1 MISLPTRTLTIR
13 GGTEVVQARPATEAD
28 RPKIV
33 EMHCSIPDMPWA
45 RPPEEMT
52 PDERSEYGGWWM
64 SLETLSE
71 LYRQYAERHSPIL
84 VAEDAAGRVVG
95 NVDLWLAREPEPVGA
110 SASVEIVQEHAEY
123 VGSGLENELL
133 RYSVEVAQA
142 LGCPSLD
149 GSFGWGGLSTDYFEK
164 RQMGFRIWD
173 EHDQIEVA
181 CVPGPTTGLS
191 DASPSGD
198 TVRDAVILARW
209 APTEFVWL
217 NRTEQGDHHLRVEI
231 DGAICFVGGFDAVNV
246 RGPGPRGDMLDATF
260 YVPGD
265 RRHDAALVS
274 KLLRAYAAY
283 GAERGY
289 RVFRTGVPS
298 VITPE
303 LRDVEIGSGQYVATC
318 LRMKL

>member
-1 MISLPTRTLTIR
+1 MISLPTCTLTIR
-13 GGTEVVQARPATEAD
+13 GRTETVRARPATEAD
-28 RPKIV
+28 WPKIV
-33 EMHCSIPDMPWA
+33 DMHCSIPDMPWA

-52 PDERSEYGGWWM
+52 PDELCEYGGPWM
-64 SLETLSE
+64 SLETLRE

-84 VAEDAAGRVVG
+84 VAENAAGRIVG

-110 SASVEIVQEHAEY
+110 NAFVEIVQEHAEY

-133 RYSVEVAQA
+133 RYSVDVARA
-142 LGCPSLD
+142 LGRPALD

-164 RQMGFRIWD
+164 RRMGFRIWD

-191 DASPSGD
+191 DAAPSGD
-198 TVRDAVILARW
+198 AVQHALLLARW

-217 NRTEQGDHHLRVEI
+217 NRTEQGDHHLEVEI
-231 DGAICFVGGFDAVNV
+231 DGTICFVGGFDAMCV
-246 RGPGPRGDMLDATF
+246 RGTEPRGEVLDATF

-265 RRHDAALVS
+265 RRHDAPFVS
-274 KLLRAYAAY
+274 RLLRAYAAY
-283 GAERGY
+283 GEENGY

-298 VITPE
+298 VISPD
-303 LRDVEIGSGQYVATC
+303 LRGVDIRSAEYAATC
-318 LRMKL
+318 LRMRL

>member
-13 GGTEVVQARPATEAD
+13 GGTETVRARPATEAD
-28 RPKIV
+28 WPKIV

-52 PDERSEYGGWWM
+52 PGELNEYGGPWM
-64 SLETLSE
+64 SLATLGE
-71 LYRQYAERHSPIL
+71 LYRRYVERHSPIL
-84 VAEDAAGRVVG
+84 VAEDAAGRIVG
-95 NVDLWLAREPEPVGA
+95 NVDLWVARESEPVGA
-110 SASVEIVQEHAEY
+110 NAFVEIVQEHAEY

-133 RYSVEVAQA
+133 GYSVDVARA
-142 LGCPSLD
+142 LGCPALD

-164 RQMGFRIWD
+164 RRTGFRIWD

-231 DGAICFVGGFDAVNV
+231 DGAICFVGGVDAVCV
-246 RGPGPRGDMLDATF
+246 RGAEPRGQVLDTSF

-265 RRHDAALVS
+265 RRHDAVFIS

-283 GAERGY
+283 GAEHGY

-298 VITPE
+298 VISPE
-303 LRDVEIGSGQYVATC
+303 LREVDIRSAEYAATC
-318 LRMKL
+318 LRMRL

>member
-1 MISLPTRTLTIR
+1 MISLPTCTLTIR
-13 GGTEVVQARPATEAD
+13 GGTETVRARPATEVD
-28 RPKIV
+28 WPKIV

-52 PDERSEYGGWWM
+52 PDELHEYGGPWM
-64 SLETLSE
+64 SIESLSE

-84 VAEDAAGRVVG
+84 VAEDGAGRVVG
-95 NVDLWLAREPEPVGA
+95 NVDLWVAREPEPVGA
-110 SASVEIVQEHAEY
+110 NAFVEIVQEHAEY

-133 RYSVEVAQA
+133 RYSVEVAHV
-142 LGCPSLD
+142 LGCPALE

-164 RQMGFRIWD
+164 RRMGFRIWD
-173 EHDQIEVA
+173 EHDQVEVA
-181 CVPGPTTGLS
+181 CVPGPATGLS
-191 DASPSGD
+191 DVAPSGD

-217 NRTEQGDHHLRVEI
+217 NRVNEGDHHLRVEI
-231 DGAICFVGGFDAVNV
+231 DGAICFVGGFDAVHV
-246 RGPGPRGDMLDATF
+246 RGTEPRGEVLDATF

-265 RRHDAALVS
+265 RRHDAAFIS

-283 GAERGY
+283 GAEHCY

-298 VITPE
+298 VISPE
-303 LRDVEIGSGQYVATC
+303 LREVDIRSAEYAATC
-318 LRMKL
+318 LRMRL